1 MYEKYKSTINQFLK
15 FVVVGVIN
23 TAINFIILNIL
34 SAITGITSGG
44 KIIPLAVVAFA
55 VATTNSY
62 IWNKRWSFKDQ
73 THTDTGRKFSLFLIV
88 SIIGAGI
95 NSGTVYLITTHISP
109 MFGLSQH
116 LWLNVAALAATGIS
130 LIWNFIGYK
139 LFVFK
144 K

>member
-1 MYEKYKSTINQFLK
+1 MDPKYKATLDQFLR

-23 TAINFIILNIL
+23 TAINFIVLNIL
-34 SAITGITSGG
+34 SALTGITSGSRV
-44 KIIPLAVVAFA
+44 IPLAVVAFA
-55 VATTNSY
+55 AATTNSY
-62 IWNKRWSFKDQ
+62 ILNKRWSFKDQ
-73 THTDTGRKFSLFLIV
+73 SQVDAGRKFSLFLIV

-95 NSGTVYLITTHISP
+95 NSGTVYLITTNISP

-139 LFVFK
+139 AFVFQK
-144 K
+144 